1 MVKGKVVI
9 DTSVIIDHLRK
20 AREGKSLLETT
31 VEKTDI
37 EPLISV
43 AVIQELLAG
52 QSSKDKEPEEK
63 IRKVLHLLN
72 IIAVTS
78 EIAKLAGQIMRDTKP
93 PVQFA
98 DAQIAEATMGDF
110 LKGVC
115 LVSEVPLYN
124 QGGECLW
131 PPN

>member
-43 AVIQELLAG
+43 AVIQELFAG
-52 QSSKDKEPEEK
+52 QSSKNKEPEEK

-72 IIAVTS
+72 MIAVTS

-98 DAQIAEATMGDF
+98 DAQIAATALLNGATLLTFNKKDF
-110 LKGVC
+110 QEIKDLE
-115 LVSEVPLYN
+115 LI
-124 QGGECLW
+124 
-131 PPN
+131 

>member
-9 DTSVIIDHLRK
+9 DASVVIDHLRK
-20 AREGKSLLETT
+20 AREEKSLLEVT
-31 VEKTDI
+31 VENTDI

-43 AVIQELLAG
+43 AVIQELFAG

-72 IIAVTS
+72 MIAVTS
-78 EIAKLAGQIMRDTKP
+78 EIAELAGQIMRDTKP

-98 DAQIAEATMGDF
+98 DAQIAATAILNGAALLTFNKKDF
-110 LKGVC
+110 QEIKDLE
-115 LVSEVPLYN
+115 LI
-124 QGGECLW
+124 
-131 PPN
+131 

>member
-20 AREGKSLLETT
+20 AREEKSLLETT
-31 VEKTDI
+31 VENTDI

-43 AVIQELLAG
+43 AVIQELFAG
-52 QSSKDKEPEEK
+52 QSRKDKEPEEK

-72 IIAVTS
+72 MIAVTS

-98 DAQIAEATMGDF
+98 DAQIAATAILNNAALLTFNKKDF
-110 LKGVC
+110 QEIKDLE
-115 LVSEVPLYN
+115 LI
-124 QGGECLW
+124 
-131 PPN
+131 